1 MLDFI
6 SQLLS
11 FKVWTELLQM
21 KPCCEI
27 KVKRHLGI
35 PTISLGEDY
44 SSSLLNFIAL
54 GLMTVFR
61 NMQGIS
67 VKEIQM
73 CWDTGDDILVHS
85 SVLSK
90 GVRNKS
96 GKKKDDSRFCRV
108 LGLFYKI
115 HGGNREHA
123 VIPYRKK
130 VCCFSTWPDSI
141 LCSSFIKRE

>member
-1 MLDFI
+1 MAVWDFI

-11 FKVWTELLQM
+11 FKVWTASLQM

-35 PTISLGEDY
+35 PIISLGEDY

-67 VKEIQM
+67 VKETQM
-73 CWDTGDDILVHS
+73 CQDTGDDILAHN

-90 GVRNKS
+90 RMRNKL
-96 GKKKDDSRFCRV
+96 GRKKDDSHFLLYSGITKSMEMTEQEKDVVFSYMASVFFPV
-108 LGLFYKI
+108 LLKYNQQI
-115 HGGNREHA
+115 N
-123 VIPYRKK
+123 
-130 VCCFSTWPDSI
+130 
-141 LCSSFIKRE
+141 L

>member
-1 MLDFI
+1 MTVWDFI

-11 FKVWTELLQM
+11 FKVWTASLQM

-35 PTISLGEDY
+35 PIISLGEDY

-67 VKEIQM
+67 VKETQM
-73 CWDTGDDILVHS
+73 C
-85 SVLSK
+85 
-90 GVRNKS
+90 
-96 GKKKDDSRFCRV
+96 
-108 LGLFYKI
+108 
-115 HGGNREHA
+115 
-123 VIPYRKK
+123 
-130 VCCFSTWPDSI
+130 
-141 LCSSFIKRE
+141 

>member
-1 MLDFI
+1 
-6 SQLLS
+6 
-11 FKVWTELLQM
+11 M

-27 KVKRHLGI
+27 KVKKHLGI

-73 CWDTGDDILVHS
+73 CWDIDDIL
-85 SVLSK
+85 
-90 GVRNKS
+90 
-96 GKKKDDSRFCRV
+96 
-108 LGLFYKI
+108 
-115 HGGNREHA
+115 EH
-123 VIPYRKK
+123 
-130 VCCFSTWPDSI
+130 
-141 LCSSFIKRE
+141 SFIPKGIKNSQEGKR

>member
-1 MLDFI
+1 MSVWDFI

-11 FKVWTELLQM
+11 FKVWTASLQM

-35 PTISLGEDY
+35 PIISLGEDY

-61 NMQGIS
+61 NMQSIS
-67 VKEIQM
+67 VKETQM
-73 CWDTGDDILVHS
+73 CQDTGDDILAHN

-90 GVRNKS
+90 IMRNKL
-96 GKKKDDSRFCRV
+96 GRKKMSHTFCRI

-115 HGGNREHA
+115 HGDDRTGKGCGVFLHGLC
-123 VIPYRKK
+123 I
-130 VCCFSTWPDSI
+130 FSSCT
-141 LCSSFIKRE
+141 EV